1 MTDAEVRPDV
11 VYIGAGLRIV
21 RWTVLASGEV
31 VDSFDSRVEAVE
43 CVDRL
48 CNTPPPVTKEAI
60 LAREGA
66 G

>member
-1 MTDAEVRPDV
+1 MSGEYDRPTRTHRV
-11 VYIGAGLRIV
+11 VV
-21 RWTVLASGEV
+21 TFEMGEV

-48 CNTPPPVTKEAI
+48 CDTPPPVTKEAI

>member
-1 MTDAEVRPDV
+1 
-11 VYIGAGLRIV
+11 
-21 RWTVLASGEV
+21 
-31 VDSFDSRVEAVE
+31 VE

>member
-1 MTDAEVRPDV
+1 MTDAEIRPDT

-21 RWTVLASGEV
+21 RWTVLVNGEAAG
-31 VDSFDSRVEAVE
+31 SFDSRVEAVE